1 MIQGDPVEP
10 AIQRTCRMAR
20 ASLASPPDLQ
30 LLLEDNFF
38 HIKIS
43 QIDLR
48 GGQKPIV
55 TL

>member
-1 MIQGDPVEP
+1 MVEGEPVEP
-10 AIQRTCRMAR
+10 TIQRTCRMAR

-38 HIKIS
+38 HIKIL
-43 QIDLR
+43 QIDIR
-48 GGQKPIV
+48 CSQEPIF